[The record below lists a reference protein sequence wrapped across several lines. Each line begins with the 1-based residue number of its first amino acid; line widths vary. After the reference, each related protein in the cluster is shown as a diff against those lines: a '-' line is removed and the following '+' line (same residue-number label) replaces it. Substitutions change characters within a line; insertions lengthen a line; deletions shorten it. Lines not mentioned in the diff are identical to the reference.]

1 MKYALVT
8 GGSRGIGS
16 AIAKTISKDHGYH
29 VLINYASNTEAA
41 NATLAEIV
49 ANGGTGEIIQFR
61 VEDNKAVKEA
71 LEGWMENN
79 PGAVI
84 ECVVNN
90 AGITR
95 DNLLPWIEEKD
106 WDDVVNTSL
115 KGFYNVTHTLIHKIL
130 RHRAGRIV
138 NVVSLSGLK
147 GVAGQ
152 TNYSAAK
159 GGMIAATKA
168 LAQEVARRGITV
180 NAVAPGFI
188 KSDMTAK
195 LPEKELKNMIP
206 AKRFGETQEVADV
219 VSFLVSDKAS
229 YVTGEVININGGMY
243 S

>member
-16 AIAKTISKDHGYH
+16 AIAKTIAKDHGYH
-29 VLINYASNTEAA
+29 VLINYASNADAA
-41 NATLAEIV
+41 NETLKEIQD
-49 ANGGTGEIIQFR
+49 NGGSGEIIQFR
-61 VEDNKAVKEA
+61 VEDNKAVTEA
-71 LEGWMENN
+71 LTGWMEKN
-79 PGAVI
+79 PDAVI
-84 ECVVNN
+84 ECIVNN

-95 DNLLPWIEEKD
+95 DNLLPWIEEED
-106 WDDVVNTSL
+106 WDAVVNTSL
-115 KGFYNVTHTLIHKIL
+115 KGFYNVTKTLIQKLL
-130 RHRAGRIV
+130 RNRAGRVV

-188 KSDMTAK
+188 RSDMTAN
-195 LPEKELKNMIP
+195 LPEKELKNLIP
-206 AKRFGETQEVADV
+206 ARRFGETKEVADV